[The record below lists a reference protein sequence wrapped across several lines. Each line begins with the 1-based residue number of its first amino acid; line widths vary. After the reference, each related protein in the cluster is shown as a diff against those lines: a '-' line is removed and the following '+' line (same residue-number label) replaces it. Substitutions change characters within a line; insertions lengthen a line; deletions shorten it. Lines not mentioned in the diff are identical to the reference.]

1 MEESIPQIPPKV
13 FKDRL
18 YVMLDQLAKLHENAF
33 SKLSFRM
40 YLLMLLENL
49 YALREEVEYYLKE
62 SENRLLVDIDCDF
75 SMHDIILDKRWGI
88 TSLEKS
94 LQTPYRLRKSAD
106 KLQGSIV
113 NFDYAEE
120 MVNAIL
126 YESEQGEPVLT
137 GIEPYLFK
145 QSLVNIGAVNV
156 VESDDV
162 LLKLLKRCIKRLH
175 NGITKLHESMKYT
188 TKDKCEAFYERLFEG
203 LGSLQTKSD
212 VQSEYNKWKNQHS
225 DNGQVT
231 KERLYDHQI
240 DIIVEL
246 FKTGILDY
254 VDPQLS
260 RSEQCKADG
269 EIDFSEI
276 DYDSEKCKKY
286 YRLFIE
292 LFARNKVAKIKY
304 ILFQPNKHHIGRFF
318 YENRKKL
325 NDKEKDNFRKFIFHL
340 ACIQNDLMPPKPVAE
355 LNRDALRI
363 NLVNNEFD
371 KLNAICK
378 IRFMGIT
385 WLETCIEELMK
396 TTYGTRLATAWL
408 DSKKRSQVKA
418 EVIGALMAVGIY
430 PSNAS
435 MVARHISGKED
446 KTLAAYLG
454 KGKKSVIVDWIRDY
468 LNSNPPQ
475 PPEN

>member
-1 MEESIPQIPPKV
+1 
-13 FKDRL
+13 
-18 YVMLDQLAKLHENAF
+18 MLDQLANLHENAF

-75 SMHDIILDKRWGI
+75 PMDDIILDKRWGI
-88 TSLEKS
+88 PSLEKS
-94 LQTPYRLRKSAD
+94 LQTPYRLRKSAN

-126 YESEQGEPVLT
+126 YESEQGKPVLT

-145 QSLVNIGAVNV
+145 QLLVNIGAVNV

-175 NGITKLHESMKYT
+175 NDITKLHESMKYT

-292 LFARNKVAKIKY
+292 LFARNKVAKNKY

-340 ACIQNDLMPPKPVAE
+340 ACIQNDLMPPKPVAQ

-363 NLVNNEFD
+363 NLVKNEFE

-435 MVARHISGKED
+435 MVARHISGKEN

-454 KGKKSVIVDWIRDY
+454 KGKKSVIVDWIKDY

-475 PPEN
+475 PPKN

>member
-1 MEESIPQIPPKV
+1 
-13 FKDRL
+13 
-18 YVMLDQLAKLHENAF
+18 MLDQLAKLHENAF

-126 YESEQGEPVLT
+126 YESEQGAPIVS
-137 GIEPYLFK
+137 GIVPYPFK
-145 QSLVNIGAVNV
+145 QLLVNIGAVNI
-156 VESDDV
+156 VESDEV
-162 LLKLLKRCIKRLH
+162 LLKLLEISIKRLY
-175 NGITKLHESMKYT
+175 NSICKLHESMKYT
-188 TKDKCEAFYERLFEG
+188 TKDKCEAFYGRLFEG
-203 LGSLQTKSD
+203 LGSLQTKNN
-212 VQSEYNKWKNQHS
+212 VQGEYNKWKNQHS

-276 DYDSEKCKKY
+276 DYDFDKCKKY

-292 LFARNKVAKIKY
+292 LFVRNKVAKNKY
-304 ILFQPNKHHIGRFF
+304 ILFQPDKHHIGRFF

-325 NDKEKDNFRKFIFHL
+325 NDKEKTYFREFIFHL
-340 ACIQNDLMPPKPVAE
+340 ECIQNDLMPPKPVAE

-363 NLVNNEFD
+363 ILVNGEFE

-378 IRFMGIT
+378 VNYMGIK
-385 WLETCIEELMK
+385 WLETCMKHLME
-396 TTYGTRLATAWL
+396 TSHGTRLATEWL

-418 EVIGALMAVGIY
+418 EVIGALMAVDIY

-435 MVARHISGKED
+435 EVARHISGKED
-446 KTLAAYLG
+446 KTLATYLG

>member
-1 MEESIPQIPPKV
+1 
-13 FKDRL
+13 
-18 YVMLDQLAKLHENAF
+18 
-33 SKLSFRM
+33 
-40 YLLMLLENL
+40 
-49 YALREEVEYYLKE
+49 
-62 SENRLLVDIDCDF
+62 
-75 SMHDIILDKRWGI
+75 
-88 TSLEKS
+88 
-94 LQTPYRLRKSAD
+94 
-106 KLQGSIV
+106 
-113 NFDYAEE
+113 
-120 MVNAIL
+120 
-126 YESEQGEPVLT
+126 
-137 GIEPYLFK
+137 
-145 QSLVNIGAVNV
+145 
-156 VESDDV
+156 
-162 LLKLLKRCIKRLH
+162 
-175 NGITKLHESMKYT
+175 
-188 TKDKCEAFYERLFEG
+188 
-203 LGSLQTKSD
+203 
-212 VQSEYNKWKNQHS
+212 
-225 DNGQVT
+225 
-231 KERLYDHQI
+231 
-240 DIIVEL
+240 
-246 FKTGILDY
+246 
-254 VDPQLS
+254 
-260 RSEQCKADG
+260 
-269 EIDFSEI
+269 
-276 DYDSEKCKKY
+276 
-286 YRLFIE
+286 

-378 IRFMGIT
+378 VRFMGIT

-418 EVIGALMAVGIY
+418 EVIGALMAVEIY